1 MRGSSQQ
8 RANTKDA
15 HFTVLGF
22 TTASADAVLCCIIFA
37 MKELDLLWV
46 QGLDPFT
53 EWEGGD

>member
-1 MRGSSQQ
+1 
-8 RANTKDA
+8 
-15 HFTVLGF
+15 VLGF